1 MTLPTLRQTA
11 IRQLV
16 QAITDGPSGYRKAR
30 ELAELFAGLGGD
42 FERLR
47 DESRIRYTARV
58 IEETQRR
65 GQFELLLRTVLEA
78 EAAEETRA
86 ALQQVFNEILA
97 PYGWTLTQ
105 DTGSAIT
112 GSAITLRPL
121 VIPWKPRTPDIL
133 GVPDFQHAFLTD
145 DERTLLR
152 ERWVEAMALQQAGLS
167 RPMFLGLGAIL
178 EHVLMACAQ
187 SYPDRAHAPHAA
199 PRHLGNVREWR
210 LDVLLAVARDQGW
223 ITPTVLDFPYRIR
236 HYRDYITPA
245 HELREGDFLN
255 DALISDTWRTVRLTL
270 EELHDRTRTLPLQAR
285 GTQKPRSTGFI

>member
-1 MTLPTLRQTA
+1 MTFPTLRQTA

-30 ELAELFAGLGGD
+30 ELVELFAGLGGD

-58 IEETQRR
+58 IEHTQRR
-65 GQFELLLRTVLEA
+65 GQFELLLGTVLEA

-86 ALQQVFNEILA
+86 ALRQVFNEILA

-121 VIPWKPRTPDIL
+121 VIPWKPLTPDIL
-133 GVPDFQHAFLTD
+133 GVPDFQHVFLTD

-152 ERWVEAMALQQAGLS
+152 ERWVEAVALQQAGLS

-187 SYPDRAHAPHAA
+187 SYPDRAHAA

-223 ITPTVLDFPYRIR
+223 ITPTVLDFPYRLR

-245 HELREGDFLN
+245 HELKEGDFLN
-255 DALISDTWRTVRLTL
+255 DALISDTWRTVRRTL
-270 EELHDRTRTLPLQAR
+270 DELHDRTRTLPLQAR
-285 GTQKPRSTGFI
+285 VTQKPRSTGFI

>member
-1 MTLPTLRQTA
+1 MTFPTLRQTA

-30 ELAELFAGLGGD
+30 ELVELFAGLGGD

-58 IEETQRR
+58 IEDTQRR
-65 GQFELLLRTVLEA
+65 GQFELLLGTVLEA

-86 ALQQVFNEILA
+86 TLRQVFNEILA

-121 VIPWKPRTPDIL
+121 VIPWKPLTPDIL

-152 ERWVEAMALQQAGLS
+152 ERWVEAVALQQAGLS

-187 SYPDRAHAPHAA
+187 SYPDRAHAA

-245 HELREGDFLN
+245 HELREGDFLD
-255 DALISDTWRTVRLTL
+255 DALISDTWRTVRRTL
-270 EELHDRTRTLPLQAR
+270 DELHDRTRTLPLQAR
-285 GTQKPRSTGFI
+285 ETQKPRSAGFI

>member
-1 MTLPTLRQTA
+1 MTFPTLRQTA

-30 ELAELFAGLGGD
+30 ELVALFAGLGGD

-58 IEETQRR
+58 IEHTQRR

-86 ALQQVFNEILA
+86 VLQQVFNEILA

-112 GSAITLRPL
+112 LRPL
-121 VIPWKPRTPDIL
+121 VIPWKPLTPDVL
-133 GVPDFQHAFLTD
+133 GVPGFQHVFLTD

-152 ERWVEAMALQQAGLS
+152 ERWGEAVALRQAGLS

-178 EHVLMACAQ
+178 EHVLLACAQ
-187 SYPDRAHAPHAA
+187 SHRHSGHARNEP
-199 PRHLGNVREWR
+199 HLGAILTWR

-223 ITPTVLDFPYRIR
+223 ITLTVLDFPYRLR

-245 HELREGDFLN
+245 HELKEGDFLN
-255 DALISDTWRTVRLTL
+255 DALISDTWRTVRRTL
-270 EELHDRTRTLPLQAR
+270 DELHDRARTTSPH
-285 GTQKPRSTGFI
+285 TDSD

>member
-1 MTLPTLRQTA
+1 MTFPTLRQTA

-30 ELAELFAGLGGD
+30 ELVELFAGLGD
-42 FERLR
+42 DLERLR

-58 IEETQRR
+58 IEHTQRR

-86 ALQQVFNEILA
+86 ALRQKFNEILA
-97 PYGWTLTQ
+97 PYGWNLTQ
-105 DTGSAIT
+105 NT

-121 VIPWKPRTPDIL
+121 VIPWKPLTPDVL
-133 GVPDFQHAFLTD
+133 GVPDFQHVFLTD

-152 ERWVEAMALQQAGLS
+152 ERWVEAVALQQAGLS

-223 ITPTVLDFPYRIR
+223 ITLTVLDFPYRIR

-245 HELREGDFLN
+245 HELKEGDFLN
-255 DALISDTWRTVRLTL
+255 DALISDAWRTVRRTL
-270 EELHDRTRTLPLQAR
+270 DELHDRTRNTPPQAR
-285 GTQKPRSTGFI
+285 VTQKPRSAGFI

>member
-1 MTLPTLRQTA
+1 MTLPALRQTA

-30 ELAELFAGLGGD
+30 ELVELFAGLGD
-42 FERLR
+42 DLERLR

-112 GSAITLRPL
+112 LRPL
-121 VIPWKPRTPDIL
+121 VIPWKALTPDVL
-133 GVPDFQHAFLTD
+133 GVPDFQHVFLTD

-152 ERWVEAMALQQAGLS
+152 ERWVEAVALQQAGLP

-187 SYPDRAHAPHAA
+187 SYPDRTHAPHAA

-210 LDVLLAVARDQGW
+210 LDVLLPVARDQGW
-223 ITPTVLDFPYRIR
+223 ITLTVLDFPYRVR

-255 DALISDTWRTVRLTL
+255 DALISDAWRTVRRTL
-270 EELHDRTRTLPLQAR
+270 DELHDRTRTLPLQAR
-285 GTQKPRSTGFI
+285 VTQTPRPTGFI

>member
-1 MTLPTLRQTA
+1 MTFPTLRQTA

-30 ELAELFAGLGGD
+30 ELVELFAGLGD
-42 FERLR
+42 DLERLR

-58 IEETQRR
+58 IEHTQRR

-86 ALQQVFNEILA
+86 ALRQVFNEILA

-121 VIPWKPRTPDIL
+121 VIPWKPLTPDIL
-133 GVPDFQHAFLTD
+133 GVPDFQHVFLTD
-145 DERTLLR
+145 DERILLR
-152 ERWVEAMALQQAGLS
+152 ERWVEAVALQQAGLS

-187 SYPDRAHAPHAA
+187 SYPDRAHAA

-245 HELREGDFLN
+245 HELREGDFLD
-255 DALISDTWRTVRLTL
+255 DALISDTWRTVRRTL
-270 EELHDRTRTLPLQAR
+270 DELHDRTRTLPLQAR
-285 GTQKPRSTGFI
+285 VTQKPRSSGFI